1 MKRLFIVGASILQVP
16 AILKAKEMGL
26 YVAVADINPNAIGI
40 DFTDEFFNVSTIDKE
55 GIYRAAKMFRA
66 DGIITLATDQPMRPI
81 AYACSR
87 LGLVGISEETAY
99 KATQKDAMIE
109 AFKANNVP
117 HPWYYILEKPSD
129 LSMIIDKVE
138 YPCISKP
145 TDNSGS
151 RGVVIIHNESEL
163 MSGVHYSSSK
173 GRSGR
178 VIIEELLEGPEVSV
192 ELIAYQGEIT
202 VVSVTDKLTS
212 GPPYFVELGHSQPSR
227 LLESEVAAVSEL
239 AKQAVKAV
247 GIDNGAAHVEIILT
261 KSGPKMVE
269 LGARLGGDCICT
281 HLVPLSTGV
290 DMVKAV
296 IDISLG
302 YSPDLDSNIN
312 MGSAIRYI
320 TANKGI
326 ISSINNVDNA
336 LRLPGVKDIYFNKKV
351 GESIDE
357 IKSSADRIG
366 FVIAQGKDAED
377 AIRICEQA
385 KSIIEIHT
393 VDANLNTDTEE
404 IRKNVR

>member
-1 MKRLFIVGASILQVP
+1 
-16 AILKAKEMGL
+16 
-26 YVAVADINPNAIGI
+26 
-40 DFTDEFFNVSTIDKE
+40 
-55 GIYRAAKMFRA
+55 
-66 DGIITLATDQPMRPI
+66 
-81 AYACSR
+81 
-87 LGLVGISEETAY
+87 
-99 KATQKDAMIE
+99 
-109 AFKANNVP
+109 
-117 HPWYYILEKPSD
+117 
-129 LSMIIDKVE
+129 
-138 YPCISKP
+138 
-145 TDNSGS
+145 
-151 RGVVIIHNESEL
+151 
-163 MSGVHYSSSK
+163 
-173 GRSGR
+173 
-178 VIIEELLEGPEVSV
+178 
-192 ELIAYQGEIT
+192 
-202 VVSVTDKLTS
+202 
-212 GPPYFVELGHSQPSR
+212 
-227 LLESEVAAVSEL
+227 
-239 AKQAVKAV
+239 VKAV